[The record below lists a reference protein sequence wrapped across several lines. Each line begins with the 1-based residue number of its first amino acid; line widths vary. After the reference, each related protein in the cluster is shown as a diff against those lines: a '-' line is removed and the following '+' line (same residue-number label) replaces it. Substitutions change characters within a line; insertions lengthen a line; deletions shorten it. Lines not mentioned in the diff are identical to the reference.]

1 MSLSPTPTIFSPLQ
15 SSKNSGDLP
24 KNKKKKEEAGL
35 NMLFHCLK
43 PPKIIFLYRLISE
56 TLIPHIYLTFQSC
69 ILIATSPHSVTLH
82 TPGHSLFLPLSMPR
96 TLSTQAFV
104 YIVLSA

>member
-24 KNKKKKEEAGL
+24 KNKKKKKEEEEAGL

-43 PPKIIFLYRLISE
+43 PPKIIFLYRLISVFDSSH
-56 TLIPHIYLTFQSC
+56 LLNFSILYPDNNIP
-69 ILIATSPHSVTLH
+69 
-82 TPGHSLFLPLSMPR
+82 
-96 TLSTQAFV
+96 TQCHFA
-104 YIVLSA
+104 

>member
-24 KNKKKKEEAGL
+24 KNKKKKFLKEEEEEAGL

-56 TLIPHIYLTFQSC
+56 TLIPHIY
-69 ILIATSPHSVTLH
+69 
-82 TPGHSLFLPLSMPR
+82 
-96 TLSTQAFV
+96 
-104 YIVLSA
+104 